1 MGERE
6 RGERER
12 ERVNMTYVSICFNT
26 FIDWSLP
33 CLKASRHEICA
44 DLAAGSQSRGNRLGR
59 KMVQNSE
66 AQMGYSETPKMD
78 EQWIGWILDE
88 DIKKWWLDKEMVA
101 EDGYMDANDGLS
113 GR

>member
-1 MGERE
+1 
-6 RGERER
+6 
-12 ERVNMTYVSICFNT
+12 
-26 FIDWSLP
+26 
-33 CLKASRHEICA
+33 
-44 DLAAGSQSRGNRLGR
+44 
-59 KMVQNSE
+59 MVQNSE